1 MVQTTM
7 GRQLIYLDYNATT
20 PVDSCVLDAMMPY
33 FSEKFGNASSSQH
46 AYGWD
51 AEEAVDSARTQVGSL
66 IYAKP
71 SEITFTSGATEAINL
86 AIRGY
91 VQVNKSKGNHVITC
105 KTEHKAV
112 LDCCVQLEQEGM
124 RITYLDVDHQG
135 LIDLNALEEA
145 CKSDQ
150 AILCAIMHANNET
163 GVIQP
168 LQEIIKIAHSHDVPV
183 FSDMT
188 QSVGKILVDVKELD
202 VDLAAFSAHKMYGPK
217 GVGGLYKSQNA
228 KLNISPQIVGGGH
241 EKGLRSGTLNVPGIV
256 GLGKACKLAGNQMA
270 DEGERL
276 KALRDHL
283 ENELV
288 RMGNIKV
295 NGGETERL
303 PHVVNVSFRD
313 VDGSKL
319 IRSLKGLA
327 VSQGSA
333 CNSSVIEPSHVL
345 KAMGISDALAY
356 ASLRLSLGRFT
367 TEEEIKKAVQII
379 RGSVEQLRM
388 QLL

>member
-1 MVQTTM
+1 MLQTTM
-7 GRQLIYLDYNATT
+7 DRQLIYLDYNATT
-20 PVDSCVLDAMMPY
+20 PVDSRVLDAMMPF
-33 FSEKFGNASSSQH
+33 FSEKFGNASSSQY

-51 AEEAVDSARTQVGSL
+51 AEEAVDSARTQVSSL
-66 IYAKP
+66 IGAKP
-71 SEITFTSGATEAINL
+71 SGITFTSGATEAINL

-91 VQVNKSKGNHVITC
+91 VQANKSKGNHVITC

-112 LDCCVQLEQEGM
+112 LDCCAQLEQEGV

-145 CKSDQ
+145 CKRDQ
-150 AILCAIMHANNET
+150 ALLCAIMHANNET
-163 GVIQP
+163 GVLQP
-168 LQEIIKIAHSHDVPV
+168 LQEIIKIAHSHDIPV

-188 QSVGKILVDVKELD
+188 QSVGKIPVNVKELD

-228 KLNISPQIVGGGH
+228 KVNISPQIVGGGH

-256 GLGKACKLAGNQMA
+256 GFGKACEITQKQMDEDGEKL
-270 DEGERL
+270 
-276 KALRDHL
+276 KSLRDHL

-288 RMGNIKV
+288 RMGNMKV

-303 PHVVNVSFRD
+303 PHVVNVSFKD

-345 KAMGISDALAY
+345 KAMGLSDVLAY